1 MNNPLA
7 QTLGF
12 FGSSGFSKR
21 IGRVPLGVAVL
32 AIGSAALLGGCGSR
46 PIVALTKAF
55 TQQDVPASLRVPAGH
70 QAVLEAHSNGRLVYE
85 CQAVKRSPYEYE
97 WLVRTADIDLT
108 DARGDSIKHKPGARA
123 SWAHR
128 DGSAA
133 QSREFVEV
141 ANGSHNLPLQT
152 YKVEPTAAAG
162 ALHNISYVQRL
173 HTVGGWVAA
182 TPCTSA
188 QLGMRVTVP
197 YEADYV
203 FWRPIGS

>member
-1 MNNPLA
+1 MKIN
-7 QTLGF
+7 TF
-12 FGSSGFSKR
+12 SRTFGFSRLSRRTGKVR
-21 IGRVPLGVAVL
+21 LASWLL
-32 AIGSAALLGGCGSR
+32 AIGSATLLGGCGTR
-46 PIVALTKAF
+46 PVAALANAIF
-55 TQQDVPASLRVPAGH
+55 QQDVPDPLRVPAGH
-70 QAVLEAHSNGRLVYE
+70 QAVLQAHSNGRLVYE
-85 CQAVKRSPYEYE
+85 CQAIKRAPFEYQ
-97 WLVRTADIDLT
+97 WLARTPDFDLT
-108 DARGDSIKHKPGARA
+108 DSRGDSIKHKPGARA

-152 YKVEPTAAAG
+152 YKVEPASVPG

-173 HTVGGWVAA
+173 RTVGGWISLV
-182 TPCTSA
+182 PCTSV

-203 FWRPIGS
+203 FWRPVGS

>member
-1 MNNPLA
+1 MKTNTFL
-7 QTLGF
+7 QILTLPRFSWCMGKASL
-12 FGSSGFSKR
+12 GSWM
-21 IGRVPLGVAVL
+21 L
-32 AIGSAALLGGCGSR
+32 AIGAATVLGGCGTR
-46 PIVALTKAF
+46 PVAVSTTAIF
-55 TQQDVPASLRVPAGH
+55 QQDVPDSWRVPAGH
-70 QAVLEAHSNGRLVYE
+70 QAVLQAHSNGRLVYE
-85 CQAVKRSPYEYE
+85 CQAIKRAPFEYQ
-97 WLVRTADIDLT
+97 WLARTPDFDLT
-108 DARGDSIKHKPGARA
+108 DSRGDTIKHKPGARA

-152 YKVEPTAAAG
+152 YKVEPGAVQG

-173 HTVGGWVAA
+173 RTVGGWISLV
-182 TPCTSA
+182 PCTSV

-203 FWRPIGS
+203 FWRPVGS